1 MFVGEINMVRLRI
14 CIMVHDNILSGSIP
28 RELGILTNLKCLFL
42 YNNYL
47 SGPLPSLLGNLSSLL
62 FM

>member
-1 MFVGEINMVRLRI
+1 MFVGEINMVRLGI
-14 CIMVHDNILSGSIP
+14 CRMVYDNNLSGSIP